1 MTKRITPMIDDPA
14 EPEYVRELIEAGR
27 NDAVADYDY
36 NKGLAALVAGIEAGT
51 PVPDW
56 AQGLDAAST
65 TATTGTQA
73 ALGGAAAVSTSAVG
87 WVVGSVVAVGL
98 AAVAVFSGDSE
109 EPVQVAE
116 PEVAP
121 VVAPAAP
128 AAPVEPSA
136 PAEQPA
142 PAVAEVEAAEPA
154 PVAPEASAK
163 PARRVARKAARPD
176 KAAGTV
182 AKALEEKAEP
192 ARDLDTLMQEKVD
205 HRASKQAKRS
215 TSRVA
220 RAEEAPAA
228 EEEELAPSE
237 AATPAVVQ
245 RPQYDDARLEREMRM
260 LKVAESLLKKNPQR
274 ALSMARQGEKEFRG
288 SMFTQE
294 RQQVLLLALV
304 QLGRMDE
311 ARRLAK
317 PYLKKYPRGPFSDRV
332 RRALATGTIG
342 R

>member
-36 NKGLAALVAGIEAGT
+36 SKGLAALVAGIEAGT

-109 EPVQVAE
+109 EPAQIAE

-128 AAPVEPSA
+128 AAPVEPST
-136 PAEQPA
+136 PAERPA
-142 PAVAEVEAAEPA
+142 PAVAEVEVAQPA

-192 ARDLDTLMQEKVD
+192 SRDLDTLMQEKVD
-205 HRASKQAKRS
+205 HKASRRTKRS

-220 RAEEAPAA
+220 RAEQAPVA

-237 AATPAVVQ
+237 ASPAVVQ

-274 ALSMARQGEKEFRG
+274 ALSMARQGEKEFPG

-294 RQQVLLLALV
+294 RQQVRLLALV